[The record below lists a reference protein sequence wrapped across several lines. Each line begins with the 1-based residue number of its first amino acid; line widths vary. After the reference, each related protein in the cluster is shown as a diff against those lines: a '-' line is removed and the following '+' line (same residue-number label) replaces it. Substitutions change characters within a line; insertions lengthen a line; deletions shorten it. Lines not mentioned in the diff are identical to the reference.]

1 MNATGTEAVARAASA
16 SGITRFVHISS
27 LAAREPQLSHYGAS
41 KRAGEDIVQRHVA
54 AGKLLIIRPPAV
66 YGPGDKATLPLLK
79 ALTGTT
85 AIIPG
90 GRASRFSLIH
100 VHDLARGIAMA
111 VESDVAGV
119 VEVSDGTPGG
129 YGHGHLYAGR
139 GGTMTRTPPEPVHII
154 KERREAVLKALV
166 GGVPYISYLGIQFD
180 RRGDE
185 LTAVL
190 PFRGDL
196 IGNPMLPALHGGV
209 VAALMEL
216 TAITQLAIASKSAK
230 FPKTIDVG
238 FDYLRS
244 GKPVDTYARARV
256 VKIGRRIANVQAE
269 AWQGQRD
276 QPIAAMHGHFL
287 VGEDETKA
295 S

>member
-1 MNATGTEAVARAASA
+1 MTPQEQ
-16 SGITRFVHISS
+16 
-27 LAAREPQLSHYGAS
+27 LAAA
-41 KRAGEDIVQRHVA
+41 
-54 AGKLLIIRPPAV
+54 
-66 YGPGDKATLPLLK
+66 
-79 ALTGTT
+79 
-85 AIIPG
+85 
-90 GRASRFSLIH
+90 
-100 VHDLARGIAMA
+100 LAR
-111 VESDVAGV
+111 
-119 VEVSDGTPGG
+119 
-129 YGHGHLYAGR
+129 
-139 GGTMTRTPPEPVHII
+139 
-154 KERREAVLKALV
+154 
-166 GGVPYISYLGIQFD
+166 VPYATFLGV
-180 RRGDE
+180 RAELKGDE
-185 LTAVL
+185 LTLVL
-190 PFRGDL
+190 PYADHL
-196 IGNPMLPALHGGV
+196 VGNPMLPALHGGV

-287 VGEDETKA
+287 VADAEEPAA